1 MKNNMETRPKIKLEL
16 SPTDQFLEIAGWFAL
31 TLLVGLALVT
41 FFQLPDTI
49 PTHFNV
55 KGEADSYGS
64 KASIFTLPLIG
75 TVMFIGLTILNRY
88 PHVFNYPTEITA
100 ENAPRQYANA
110 TRMIRYLKLAVVLL
124 FAFLVFKTSS
134 VATGKAEGLGVEMY
148 MVIFFLITL
157 PMLFFVSK
165 LLKNK

>member
-16 SPTDQFLEIAGWFAL
+16 SPTDQFLEVAGWFAL
-31 TLLVGLALVT
+31 ALLVGLTLASY
-41 FFQLPDTI
+41 FQLPDTI
-49 PTHFNV
+49 PTHFNAV
-55 KGEADSYGS
+55 GKADSYGS

-88 PHVFNYPTEITA
+88 PHIFNYPTEITA
-100 ENAPRQYANA
+100 ENAARQYANA
-110 TRMIRYLKLAVVLL
+110 TRMIRYLKFAVVLL

-134 VATGKAEGLGVEMY
+134 IATGNTEGLGVEIY
-148 MVIFFLITL
+148 IVLFFLITL

-165 LLKNK
+165 FLKNK